1 MSFTLQRLR
10 FLRLGQTWL
19 TLCGGLLLATITA
32 VLLTATA
39 HAQSTTPTTAN
50 KEQQTNATIE
60 AVSHSPLL
68 KGATVV
74 PEAAISSALNE
85 DLMARI
91 EQALQASGFKI
102 ADKGLYVVQFDYTD
116 ADYEKRKEAYKEGDK
131 ASTDIKIG
139 ITDGKVESAE
149 TGVKLPVQDGKLG
162 KPDSRIP
169 PASKSL
175 NRLRIVIAKAG
186 GAIMWEGSIEGY
198 FAGGH
203 RPVAEAMVEALVQQI
218 GITVEKT
225 GYQLDGL
232 PE

>member
-1 MSFTLQRLR
+1 MSFTLHRLR
-10 FLRLGQTWL
+10 FLRLGQAWL
-19 TLCGGLLLATITA
+19 TLCGGLLLATFA
-32 VLLTATA
+32 AMLLTATA
-39 HAQSTTPTTAN
+39 HAQSTTPTTAG
-50 KEQQTNATIE
+50 EEQTNATIQ
-60 AVSHSPLL
+60 AVSYAPLL

-85 DLMARI
+85 DIIARI
-91 EQALQASGFKI
+91 EQALQARGFKI
-102 ADKGLYVVQFDYTD
+102 ADDGLYVVQFDYTD
-116 ADYEKRKEAYKEGDK
+116 AGYEKRKKAYTEGDK

-139 ITDGKVESAE
+139 IADGKVKSAE
-149 TGVKLPVQDGKLG
+149 TGVKLPVQDGKIG

-169 PASKSL
+169 VASKSL
-175 NRLRIVIAKAG
+175 NRLHIVIAKAG
-186 GAIMWEGSIEGY
+186 GAKMWEGSIEGY

-225 GYQLDGL
+225 GYQLEGL